1 MAQATLTRPAE
12 LSQEQSSSWLTEFM
26 DSTGH
31 TSSQGFDRDLVI
43 SHQPVLLTE
52 TVHQLTLQE
61 GGVYV
66 DGTTGEGGH
75 SQAILHAEPQ
85 VKSVLGIDWDSRSL
99 QTARSRLAEFGGR
112 FLPAPG
118 NYTDMVELA
127 AERGISEA
135 NGILLDLGF
144 SSRQVETPGYGLSFQ
159 TDEPLDMRY
168 DQEGDLTA
176 EEIVNTYDERELGQL
191 IRRYGEE
198 PRGMSIARAIIKER
212 PVTTTGQLA
221 SIVGGLLGRRPG
233 QRVNPAT
240 KTFQALRI
248 EVNDELSNVERG
260 LDAAVGLL
268 AVGGRLAVISYHS
281 LEDRIIK
288 SFFNREAAACV
299 CPPSLPVCVCGQ
311 KPRIKIINRRVIKPS
326 EEEVRSN
333 PRSRSAKLR
342 VVQRILVD
350 PILGYQTA

>member
-1 MAQATLTRPAE
+1 M
-12 LSQEQSSSWLTEFM
+12 EFM

-31 TSSQGFDRDLVI
+31 TSPHGADRDLVI

-52 TVHQLTLQE
+52 TVHQLMLQE

-75 SQAILHAEPQ
+75 SQAILQAEPQ
-85 VKSVLGIDWDSRSL
+85 VKTVLGIDWDSRSL
-99 QTARSRLAEFGGR
+99 RTAQSRLAEFGSR

-118 NYTDMVELA
+118 NYADMAELA
-127 AERGISEA
+127 RERGISEV

-168 DQEGDLTA
+168 DPDGDLTA

-198 PRGMSIARAIIKER
+198 TRGMGIARAIIKDR

-288 SFFNREAAACV
+288 SYFNGEAATCV
-299 CPPSLPVCVCGQ
+299 CPPGLPVCVCGQ
-311 KPRIKIINRRVIKPS
+311 TPRIKIINRRVIKPS
-326 EEEVRSN
+326 EEEVQSN

-342 VVQRILVD
+342 VVQRI
-350 PILGYQTA
+350 

>member
-1 MAQATLTRPAE
+1 M
-12 LSQEQSSSWLTEFM
+12 EFM

-31 TSSQGFDRDLVI
+31 TSTHGPEGGLVI

-52 TVHQLTLQE
+52 TVFQLMLQE

-75 SQAILHAEPQ
+75 SQAILQADPQ
-85 VKSVLGIDWDSRSL
+85 VKTVLGIDWDSRSL
-99 QTARSRLAEFGGR
+99 QTAQSRLAGFTDR
-112 FLPAPG
+112 FMPAPG
-118 NYTDMVELA
+118 NYADMAELA
-127 AERGISEA
+127 AERGITEA

-168 DQEGDLTA
+168 DPEGDLTA

-198 PRGMSIARAIIKER
+198 TRGMGIARAIIKER

-260 LDAAVGLL
+260 LDAAAGLL

-288 SFFNREAAACV
+288 SFFNQEAATCV
-299 CPPSLPVCVCGQ
+299 CPPRLPVCVCGQ
-311 KPRIKIINRRVIKPS
+311 TPRIRIINRRVIKPS
-326 EEEVRSN
+326 EEEVHSN

-342 VVQRILVD
+342 VVQRI
-350 PILGYQTA
+350 

>member
-1 MAQATLTRPAE
+1 M
-12 LSQEQSSSWLTEFM
+12 
-26 DSTGH
+26 
-31 TSSQGFDRDLVI
+31 
-43 SHQPVLLTE
+43 
-52 TVHQLTLQE
+52 LQE

-75 SQAILHAEPQ
+75 SQAILQAEPR
-85 VKSVLGIDWDSRSL
+85 VKTVLGIDWDSRSL
-99 QTARSRLAEFGGR
+99 RTAQSRLAEFGSR

-118 NYTDMVELA
+118 NYADMAELA
-127 AERGISEA
+127 RERGISEV

-168 DQEGDLTA
+168 DPDGDLTA

-198 PRGMSIARAIIKER
+198 TRGMGIARAIIKDR

-288 SFFNREAAACV
+288 SYFNGEAATCV
-299 CPPSLPVCVCGQ
+299 CPPGLPVCVCGQ
-311 KPRIKIINRRVIKPS
+311 TPRIKIINRRVIKPS
-326 EEEVRSN
+326 EEEVQSN

-342 VVQRILVD
+342 VVQRI
-350 PILGYQTA
+350 